1 MNCSEARKLVHLFVD
16 GALDPRANVDVL
28 AHLNMC
34 AACSA
39 RFEDAKKFEEFLR
52 TKLRH
57 EVTPPGVRL
66 RLESGFARLGQPWP
80 ARMAWRLKR
89 HPMAAMSGVA
99 AVLAISLVGWQA
111 CGVMFTCPYVRAS
124 ADHYLRITAGD
135 LPMTVPSSAAALAGS
150 VPVKNFGG
158 LEHSGRGVFALSD
171 NLRDAV
177 GDAYRMTHCP
187 TGSRCVVLFSVS
199 LPGAD
204 IGNHDCVE
212 MHGRKFTRWEYDGC
226 RLVCWKDEKNGLYCI
241 MVCKKQE
248 MEDDALLNIASLAAT
263 E

>member
-1 MNCSEARKLVHLFVD
+1 
-16 GALDPRANVDVL
+16 
-28 AHLNMC
+28 
-34 AACSA
+34 
-39 RFEDAKKFEEFLR
+39 
-52 TKLRH
+52 
-57 EVTPPGVRL
+57 
-66 RLESGFARLGQPWP
+66 
-80 ARMAWRLKR
+80 
-89 HPMAAMSGVA
+89 MAAMSGVA
-99 AVLAISLVGWQA
+99 VLLAVSIAGWQA

-135 LPMTVPSSAAALAGS
+135 VPMTVPSSAAGLAGS
-150 VPVKNFGG
+150 VPVKKFDG

-171 NLRDAV
+171 SLRDAV
-177 GDAYRMTHCP
+177 GDAYRMSHCP
-187 TGSRCVVLFSVS
+187 TGSKCVVLFSVS

-204 IGNHDCVE
+204 IGSHDSVE